1 MISKLAAA
9 FLCGGLALAAEAV
22 ASQAQADTRDEV
34 LSGIARCSVIHDN
47 RVWLDC
53 VYGAQQPMRALLG
66 LPPAPEYQQRLVPSA
81 GASAPAMIAPP
92 PPAAAAIAPQPH
104 TAARSAPVRRGRAGF
119 LGNLFGD
126 NPPVASSPMASYR
139 YERSGAFVVTLE
151 NGQQWRQDDVEG
163 GTAGWTKPAPSY
175 HVTVTQGAFGAY
187 SLSTDENTRSYRVV
201 RVK

>member
-1 MISKLAAA
+1 MISKLVPAL
-9 FLCGGLALAAEAV
+9 LCGGLALAVQAAT
-22 ASQAQADTRDEV
+22 SQAQADARDDV

-53 VYGAQQPMRALLG
+53 VYGAQQPMRSLLG
-66 LPPAPEYQQRLVPSA
+66 LPPAPEYQQRLVPS
-81 GASAPAMIAPP
+81 GSAPASALIAPP
-92 PPAAAAIAPQPH
+92 PPPAVIAPQPH
-104 TAARSAPVRRGRAGF
+104 TAANPAPVRRGRAGF

-126 NPPVASSPMASYR
+126 NPPVASSPMTSYR

-187 SLSTDENTRSYRVV
+187 SLSTDDNTRIYRVV

>member
-1 MISKLAAA
+1 MA
-9 FLCGGLALAAEAV
+9 GQAV
-22 ASQAQADTRDEV
+22 MNDVRADARDEV

-53 VYGAQQPMRALLG
+53 VYGAQQPMRALLS
-66 LPPAPEYQQRLVPSA
+66 LPPAPEYQQRLVPPT
-81 GASAPAMIAPP
+81 GLPA
-92 PPAAAAIAPQPH
+92 PAAAAPPATASAAPRPQTVSRP
-104 TAARSAPVRRGRAGF
+104 APTRRGRAGF

-126 NPPVASSPMASYR
+126 NPAIAEAPMASYR

-163 GTAGWTKPAPSY
+163 GTAGWTKPASEY
-175 HVTVTQGAFGAY
+175 RVTVTQGAFGAY
-187 SLSTDENTRSYRVV
+187 NLSTDENMRSFRVV